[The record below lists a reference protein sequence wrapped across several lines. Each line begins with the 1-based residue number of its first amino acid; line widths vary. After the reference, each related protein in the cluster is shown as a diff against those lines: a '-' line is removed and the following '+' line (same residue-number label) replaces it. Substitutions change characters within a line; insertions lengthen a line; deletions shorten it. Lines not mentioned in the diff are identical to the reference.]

1 MHFFLKLFWLNNN
14 LVCRFK
20 INKFTFIK
28 GDNNQWCCSTALWW
42 RNKTQQAHWPESKG
56 FWEWRADGTLTISRW
71 SSTGTSDVAK
81 DLQVVKHVKEKQIRL
96 LLIHVNTLPWIL
108 RWYRTISAQNQWF
121 IRLFMGWIKWKNKL
135 SRCGNLGKRNPL

>member
-20 INKFTFIK
+20 INKSTFIK

-81 DLQVVKHVKEKQIRL
+81 DLQVVKHVKEKQIWL
-96 LLIHVNTLPWIL
+96 LLIHVNTWIYMYSNTTL
-108 RWYRTISAQNQWF
+108 NSQVISDDIGPKPVIHKAFYGVNQVEKQTVPMW
-121 IRLFMGWIKWKNKL
+121 
-135 SRCGNLGKRNPL
+135 